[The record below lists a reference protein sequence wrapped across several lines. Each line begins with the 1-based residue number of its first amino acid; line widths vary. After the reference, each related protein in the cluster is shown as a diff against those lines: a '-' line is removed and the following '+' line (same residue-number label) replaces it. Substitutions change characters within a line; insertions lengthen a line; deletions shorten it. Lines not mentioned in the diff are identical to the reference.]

1 MINIKNKYK
10 CHMGEYFYMTSFSFC
25 LLFAIINI
33 ATKNQFLSLW
43 TLLAIAISGYSFL
56 LLLINYALI
65 TKTAIIS
72 IQGLEFR
79 KVKYE
84 NLKEIII
91 AKDNF
96 SVTEA
101 KEVIVRE
108 KDYEMRFTPD
118 KKEINKIIEK
128 IKENYPEARI
138 IYSNKIIGPLEYLE
152 KK

>member
-1 MINIKNKYK
+1 
-10 CHMGEYFYMTSFSFC
+10 MGEYFYMTSFSFC
-25 LLFAIINI
+25 LLFAIINVT
-33 ATKNQFLSLW
+33 TKNQFLSLW
-43 TLLAIAISGYSFL
+43 TLLAIAISGYSL
-56 LLLINYALI
+56 LLMLINYALI
-65 TKTAIIS
+65 TKTSIIS

-91 AKDNF
+91 TKDNF

-101 KEVIVRE
+101 KEIIVRE

-118 KKEINKIIEK
+118 KKELNKIIEK
-128 IKENYPEARI
+128 IKENCPEARI
-138 IYSNKIIGPLEYLE
+138 IYSSRIIGPLEYLG

>member
-1 MINIKNKYK
+1 
-10 CHMGEYFYMTSFSFC
+10 MGEYFYMTSFSFC

-33 ATKNQFLSLW
+33 TTKSQFLSLW
-43 TLLAIAISGYSFL
+43 TLLAIAISGYSL
-56 LLLINYALI
+56 LLMLINYAFI
-65 TKTAIIS
+65 TRTAIIS

-101 KEVIVRE
+101 KEIIVRE
-108 KDYEMRFTPD
+108 KDYEIRFTPD

-128 IKENYPEARI
+128 IKENCLEARI
-138 IYSNKIIGPLEYLE
+138 IYSSRIIGPLEYLE

>member
-1 MINIKNKYK
+1 
-10 CHMGEYFYMTSFSFC
+10 MGEYFYMTSFSFC

-33 ATKNQFLSLW
+33 ATKDQFLSLW
-43 TLLAIAISGYSFL
+43 TLLAIAISGYSL
-56 LLLINYALI
+56 LLMLINYAFI
-65 TKTAIIS
+65 TKTSIIS

-101 KEVIVRE
+101 KEIIIRE

-128 IKENYPEARI
+128 IKENCPEARI
-138 IYSNKIIGPLEYLE
+138 IYSSRIIGPLEYLE

>member
-1 MINIKNKYK
+1 
-10 CHMGEYFYMTSFSFC
+10 MGEYFYMTSFSFC
-25 LLFAIINI
+25 LLFAIINVT
-33 ATKNQFLSLW
+33 TKNQFLSLW
-43 TLLAIAISGYSFL
+43 TLLAIAISGYSLL
-56 LLLINYALI
+56 LLLINYAFI
-65 TKTAIIS
+65 TKTEIIL

-101 KEVIVRE
+101 KEIIIRE

-118 KKEINKIIEK
+118 KKEINKKIEK
-128 IKENYPEARI
+128 IKENCPEARI
-138 IYSNKIIGPLEYLE
+138 IYSSRIIGPLEYLE

>member
-1 MINIKNKYK
+1 
-10 CHMGEYFYMTSFSFC
+10 MGEYFYMTSFSFC

-33 ATKNQFLSLW
+33 TTKSQFLSLW
-43 TLLAIAISGYSFL
+43 TLLAIAISGYSL
-56 LLLINYALI
+56 LLMLINYAFI
-65 TKTAIIS
+65 TRTAIIS

-101 KEVIVRE
+101 KEIIVRE

-128 IKENYPEARI
+128 IKENCPEARI
-138 IYSNKIIGPLEYLE
+138 IYSSRIIGPLEYLE

>member
-1 MINIKNKYK
+1 
-10 CHMGEYFYMTSFSFC
+10 MGEYFYMTSFSFC

-33 ATKNQFLSLW
+33 TTKNQFLSLW
-43 TLLAIAISGYSFL
+43 TLLAIAISGYSL
-56 LLLINYALI
+56 LLMLINYTFI

-101 KEVIVRE
+101 KEIIVRE
-108 KDYEMRFTPD
+108 KEYEMRFTPD
-118 KKEINKIIEK
+118 KKELNKIIEK
-128 IKENYPEARI
+128 IKENCPEARI
-138 IYSNKIIGPLEYLE
+138 IYSSRIIGPLEYLE

>member
-1 MINIKNKYK
+1 
-10 CHMGEYFYMTSFSFC
+10 MGEYFYMTSFSFC
-25 LLFAIINI
+25 LLFAIINVT
-33 ATKNQFLSLW
+33 TKNQFLSLW
-43 TLLAIAISGYSFL
+43 TLLAIAISGYSL
-56 LLLINYALI
+56 LLMLINYAFI
-65 TKTAIIS
+65 TKIAIIS

-101 KEVIVRE
+101 KEIIVRE
-108 KDYEMRFTPD
+108 KDYEMRFTPS
-118 KKEINKIIEK
+118 KEELNKIIEK
-128 IKENYPEARI
+128 IKENCPEAKI
-138 IYSNKIIGPLEYLE
+138 IYSSKIIGPLEYLE